1 MSARAGRP
9 RRRVFRESTAKE
21 YDRHAD
27 SPSVTPTNE
36 EEREVLLDPDQEEQ
50 SSSAEFWREQRPP
63 HHG

>member
-1 MSARAGRP
+1 MNARQSRA
-9 RRRVFRESTAKE
+9 RRRVFRESTARD

-27 SPSVTPTNE
+27 SPAVESTNE

-50 SSSAEFWREQRPP
+50 SGGVDFWREQLPP